1 MIEAIFMWL
10 GRTSVGTA
18 LQQSTA
24 GFAATEALHILALSV
39 VGGSILVANLTVLGR
54 VLKTTA
60 PETVFRQLQP
70 FYRGALVL
78 VAISGMMLVA
88 AGPYKYYT
96 NPLFPLKLGL
106 LVVAVTLHAIL
117 SRRLNTQS
125 VARRLAIA
133 SLVVWTSVVI
143 TGRWLGLI

>member
-1 MIEAIFMWL
+1 MAD
-10 GRTSVGTA
+10 
-18 LQQSTA
+18 
-24 GFAATEALHILALSV
+24 
-39 VGGSILVANLTVLGR
+39 LTVLGR

-117 SRRLNTQS
+117 QPPPEHSKRGAQARDCVAGRLDFGGDCRPL
-125 VARRLAIA
+125 ARPHR
-133 SLVVWTSVVI
+133 
-143 TGRWLGLI
+143 